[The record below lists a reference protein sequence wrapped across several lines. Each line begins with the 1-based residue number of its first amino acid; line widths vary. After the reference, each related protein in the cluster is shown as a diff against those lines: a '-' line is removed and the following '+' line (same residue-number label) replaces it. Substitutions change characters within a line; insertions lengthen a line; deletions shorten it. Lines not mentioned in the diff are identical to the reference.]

1 MRGTAEPMEGVF
13 EPMSH
18 DATVKRHGRR
28 MSRRLLGAV
37 VGAAVLAGSA
47 AATASA
53 QQYPVT
59 SGDPRIGL
67 AAGPGDTAGKVSLG
81 MQHLSN
87 TPLPPVVNSINSD
100 AAFQGNYAFVG
111 NFNGVNIY
119 DVSNPAAPALVTALS
134 CIGSQ
139 NDVSVHGNL
148 LFVSVESAN
157 AKRDCTA
164 SNATGRPTPRRASA
178 ASASSTS
185 RTSAT
190 RAHPGRRRADLPRL
204 AHAHAADAE
213 ERPEQRLHL
222 RLGHVV
228 AVRAATTAR
237 RPATPTP
244 RPPTRTRRSG
254 GSRSS
259 RSRSPTRAPRPS

>member
-87 TPLPPVVNSINSD
+87 TPLPPVVNGINSD
-100 AAFQGNYAFVG
+100 ARLPGQLRVRRQLQRRQHLRRLQPGGARARDGALLHRQPERRLGPRQPAVRVG
-111 NFNGVNIY
+111 GVRQRQARLHRV
-119 DVSNPAAPALVTALS
+119 DATEGVGDPRDAL
-134 CIGSQ
+134 
-139 NDVSVHGNL
+139 
-148 LFVSVESAN
+148 
-157 AKRDCTA
+157 
-164 SNATGRPTPRRASA
+164 PRHPHLRHL
-178 ASASSTS
+178 
-185 RTSAT
+185 RHPQPE
-190 RAHPGRRRADLPRL
+190 AHPGRRCADLPRL

-228 AVRAATTAR
+228 VVHR
-237 RPATPTP
+237 RP
-244 RPPTRTRRSG
+244 RRS
-254 GSRSS
+254 
-259 RSRSPTRAPRPS
+259 PA